1 MRTNKYILLAA
12 TLLGLSSCGNK
23 RGDYDASGTFEATEV
38 IVSSEANGK
47 IMQFN
52 IEEGQLLKAGEEVG
66 CIDTLQLY
74 LKKMQLLASGK
85 AIASKSTDI
94 NKQIAATKEQIG
106 KAEYE
111 RKRTENLLKE
121 NAATQK
127 QIDDIDSQI
136 AVLKK
141 QLEAQISTLQR
152 GNASITEESSAYE
165 IQVAQL
171 DDQLRKCHITSPICG
186 TVLAKYAEA
195 GELATQGKPLFK
207 VADVQHLFLRAYIT
221 ADQLSQLKL
230 GDKVKVFSDLGKDD
244 RREYEGTITWIS
256 DKSEFT
262 PKTIQTR
269 DERANLVYATKI
281 AESGSLRAGCG
292 EELQRDTPAGRIY
305 AGTFFLIPGFVR
317 RRESHF
323 LCHAFQYHYPGE
335 LRIGKGYLPTNRTFQ
350 TPACRKTIR
359 RHETKAG
366 SELRIDSQ
374 AFHTVLGRTYH
385 RCGPCIQKGV
395 LGHAAEIET
404 RRSYHHCGNT
414 LPERDEML

>member
-1 MRTNKYILLAA
+1 MITNKYIFLYAAILLS
-12 TLLGLSSCGNK
+12 LSSCGNGK
-23 RGDYDASGTFEATEV
+23 GDYDASGTFEATEV
-38 IVSSEANGK
+38 IVSSEAAGK
-47 IMQFN
+47 IMQFHV
-52 IEEGQLLKAGEEVG
+52 EEGQVLKTNEEVG
-66 CIDTLQLY
+66 YIDTLQLY

-85 AIASKSTDI
+85 AVANKSMDI
-94 NKQIAATKEQIG
+94 SKQIAATKEQIS

-111 RKRTENLLKE
+111 RRRTENLLKE

-152 GNASITEESSAYE
+152 GNASVTEESSAYE

-171 DDQLRKCHITSPICG
+171 DDQLRKCHIASPING

-230 GDKVKVFSDLGKDD
+230 GDKVKVFSDLGEDD
-244 RREYEGTITWIS
+244 RREYEGTATWIS

-269 DERANLVYATKI
+269 DERANLVYAVKI
-281 AESGSLRAGCG
+281 AVKNDGYIKIGMYG
-292 EELQRDTPAGRIY
+292 EMKK
-305 AGTFFLIPGFVR
+305 V
-317 RRESHF
+317 
-323 LCHAFQYHYPGE
+323 
-335 LRIGKGYLPTNRTFQ
+335 N
-350 TPACRKTIR
+350 
-359 RHETKAG
+359 
-366 SELRIDSQ
+366 
-374 AFHTVLGRTYH
+374 
-385 RCGPCIQKGV
+385 
-395 LGHAAEIET
+395 
-404 RRSYHHCGNT
+404 NN
-414 LPERDEML
+414 

>member
-1 MRTNKYILLAA
+1 MRTNKYLLLTASLLA
-12 TLLGLSSCGNK
+12 LSACGNGK
-23 RGDYDASGTFEATEV
+23 GDYDASGTFEATEV

-47 IMQFN
+47 ILQFHV
-52 IEEGQLLKAGEEVG
+52 EEGQQLTADKEVG

-85 AIASKSTDI
+85 AVANKSMDI
-94 NKQIAATKEQIG
+94 NKQIAATKEQIS

-121 NAATQK
+121 NAATGK

-141 QLEAQISTLQR
+141 QLEAQISILQR
-152 GNASITEESSAYE
+152 GNASVTEESSAYE

-171 DDQLRKCHITSPICG
+171 EDQLRKCHITSPING

-207 VADVQHLFLRAYIT
+207 VADVQNMFLRAYIT

-230 GDKVKVFSDLGKDD
+230 GDKVKVFSDLGEDA
-244 RREYEGTITWIS
+244 RREYEGVITWIS

-269 DERANLVYATKI
+269 DERANLVYAVKI
-281 AESGSLRAGCG
+281 AVKN
-292 EELQRDTPAGRIY
+292 D
-305 AGTFFLIPGFVR
+305 
-317 RRESHF
+317 
-323 LCHAFQYHYPGE
+323 
-335 LRIGKGYLPTNRTFQ
+335 GYL
-350 TPACRKTIR
+350 KI
-359 RHETKAG
+359 G
-366 SELRIDSQ
+366 MY
-374 AFHTVLGRTYH
+374 G
-385 RCGPCIQKGV
+385 
-395 LGHAAEIET
+395 
-404 RRSYHHCGNT
+404 
-414 LPERDEML
+414 EMKK

>member
-1 MRTNKYILLAA
+1 MKTNKYLLSALFLLA
-12 TLLGLSSCGNK
+12 LSACGNGK
-23 RGDYDASGTFEATEV
+23 GDYDASGTFEATEV

-52 IEEGQLLKAGEEVG
+52 VEEGQLLTSGKEVG
-66 CIDTLQLY
+66 YIDSLQLY

-85 AIASKSTDI
+85 AVANKSTDV
-94 NKQIAATKEQIG
+94 NKQIAAIREQIS

-111 RKRTENLLKE
+111 KKRSENLLKE

-152 GNASITEESSAYE
+152 GNASVTEESSAYE

-171 DDQLRKCHITSPICG
+171 EDQLQKCRISSPIDG

-195 GELATQGKPLFK
+195 GELAAQGKPLFK
-207 VADVQHLFLRAYIT
+207 VADVKDMFLRAYIT

-230 GDKVKVFSDLGKDD
+230 GDKVKVFSDLGEDD
-244 RREYEGTITWIS
+244 RREYEGIITWIS

-269 DERANLVYATKI
+269 DERANLVYAIKI
-281 AESGSLRAGCG
+281 AVKN
-292 EELQRDTPAGRIY
+292 D
-305 AGTFFLIPGFVR
+305 
-317 RRESHF
+317 
-323 LCHAFQYHYPGE
+323 
-335 LRIGKGYLPTNRTFQ
+335 GYL
-350 TPACRKTIR
+350 KI
-359 RHETKAG
+359 G
-366 SELRIDSQ
+366 MY
-374 AFHTVLGRTYH
+374 G
-385 RCGPCIQKGV
+385 
-395 LGHAAEIET
+395 
-404 RRSYHHCGNT
+404 
-414 LPERDEML
+414 EMKKK

>member
-12 TLLGLSSCGNK
+12 TLFSLSSCGNK
-23 RGDYDASGTFEATEV
+23 KGDYDASGTFEATEV

-52 IEEGQLLKAGEEVG
+52 IEEGQLLKADEEVG

-136 AVLKK
+136 AVL
-141 QLEAQISTLQR
+141 
-152 GNASITEESSAYE
+152 E

-230 GDKVKVFSDLGKDD
+230 GDKVKVFSDLGEDD

-281 AESGSLRAGCG
+281 AVKNDGYIKIGMYG
-292 EELQRDTPAGRIY
+292 EM
-305 AGTFFLIPGFVR
+305 
-317 RRESHF
+317 
-323 LCHAFQYHYPGE
+323 
-335 LRIGKGYLPTNRTFQ
+335 K
-350 TPACRKTIR
+350 K
-359 RHETKAG
+359 
-366 SELRIDSQ
+366 
-374 AFHTVLGRTYH
+374 
-385 RCGPCIQKGV
+385 
-395 LGHAAEIET
+395 
-404 RRSYHHCGNT
+404 
-414 LPERDEML
+414 

>member
-74 LKKMQLLASGK
+74 LKKMQLLASSK

-281 AESGSLRAGCG
+281 AVKNDGYIKIGMYG
-292 EELQRDTPAGRIY
+292 EM
-305 AGTFFLIPGFVR
+305 
-317 RRESHF
+317 
-323 LCHAFQYHYPGE
+323 
-335 LRIGKGYLPTNRTFQ
+335 K
-350 TPACRKTIR
+350 K
-359 RHETKAG
+359 
-366 SELRIDSQ
+366 
-374 AFHTVLGRTYH
+374 
-385 RCGPCIQKGV
+385 
-395 LGHAAEIET
+395 
-404 RRSYHHCGNT
+404 
-414 LPERDEML
+414 